1 MENKTDQS
9 FHSLVEIMK
18 KLLDPEGCP
27 WDREQNHKTLKPY
40 MIEEAY
46 EVCEAIDKNN
56 PEELKEELGDVLLQ
70 VIFHSELARRERQFD
85 ILDVIKG
92 ICDKLVSR
100 HPHVFGS
107 LNVKSSREVLA
118 NWEEIKRKEKK
129 KKKPSIL
136 DGVPQEMPAL
146 ALACRIQERASNVGF
161 DWEKIDDVWKKV
173 KEELREFS
181 DAKKKGDQEKIEEE
195 FGDLLF
201 ALVNLSRFQ
210 NINPEQALRKT
221 IRKFID
227 RFRYIEQKAEEQG
240 RRLKDMSLSEMDA
253 YWDEIKRQNKR

>member
-1 MENKTDQS
+1 MENKLEI
-9 FHSLVEIMK
+9 SLNDLVGIMK
-18 KLLDPEGCP
+18 KLLDPGGCP

-56 PEELKEELGDVLLQ
+56 LDELKEELGDVLLQ
-70 VIFHSELARRERQFD
+70 VVFHSELAGREGHFD
-85 ILDVIKG
+85 ISDVIKG
-92 ICDKLVSR
+92 ICDKLISR
-100 HPHVFGS
+100 HPHVFS
-107 LNVKSSREVLA
+107 TVIVNSSQEVLA

-129 KKKPSIL
+129 KRKTSIL
-136 DGVPQEMPAL
+136 DGVPQNMPAL
-146 ALACRIQERASNVGF
+146 AIACRIQERASNVGF
-161 DWEKIDDVWKKV
+161 DWEKIEDVWEKV
-173 KEELREFS
+173 EEELREFS
-181 DAKKKGDQEKIEEE
+181 EAKKKGDQEKIEEE

-221 IRKFID
+221 IRKFEE

-240 RRLKDMSLSEMDA
+240 RSLKDMSLSEMDA
-253 YWDEIKRQNKR
+253 YWNEVKKLDKK